1 MKNNLFTYIGI
12 VLIILM
18 SGSYLY
24 DAYYLLFFAL
34 SMLYIMVCF
43 MKHSRAFSSFF
54 RTYGFYFIVL
64 TFVNI
69 LVNGLG
75 SNMFINYC
83 ISPALVYSLC
93 CTMTFDSFRKDW
105 LNLIS
110 IISAWA
116 LIAFV
121 LLQVGYPA
129 STANFGSIPVH
140 HILGINMRV
149 AENRLCGLSFEP
161 GVFQILLIYT
171 ILMWIDKIR
180 IMQLTKNEK
189 AQLLLCLVALLA
201 TQSSMGYFGLIAV
214 LGGLVITPKFS
225 KVYGYKG
232 IFVLALI
239 FAASFYLYT
248 SPIIQNKL
256 NEEDGNMSFTIRM
269 MDTMSVWQIFTEHP
283 IFGAGVETPLWKS
296 LAASYGNVSSSNGNL
311 NMMSRLGIFW
321 LIGFV
326 VALYKNGKRLK
337 LGMLK
342 LYFVF
347 AVMLPLFNE
356 DQCYSPIGFLFVL
369 PFLKDQL
376 YRPTYVKPQNS
387 ISNECENNSSNSNV

>member
-1 MKNNLFTYIGI
+1 
-12 VLIILM
+12 M

-34 SMLYIMVCF
+34 SALYIMACYIR
-43 MKHSRAFSSFF
+43 HSGIFNSFF
-54 RTYGFYFIVL
+54 KTYGFYFITL

-93 CTMTFDSFRKDW
+93 CTMNFENFRKRW
-105 LNLIS
+105 LDVIS
-110 IISAWA
+110 IISVWA
-116 LIAFV
+116 IIGFV
-121 LLQVGYPA
+121 LFQIGFPPTSVAMGNM
-129 STANFGSIPVH
+129 TVH
-140 HILGINMRV
+140 HVIGISMRV
-149 AENRLCGLSFEP
+149 EENRLCGLSFEP

-171 ILMWIDKIR
+171 ILMWIDRIR
-180 IMQLTKNEK
+180 IMQLSRFEK
-189 AQLLLCLVALLA
+189 LQLFLCLVALLA

-239 FAASFYLYT
+239 IAASFYLYT

-283 IFGAGVETPLWKS
+283 LFGAGVETPLWKS
-296 LAASYGNVSSSNGNL
+296 LADSYGNVTNSNGNL

-337 LGMLK
+337 LGMLN

-347 AVMLPLFNE
+347 VVMLPLFNE
-356 DQCYSPIGFLFVL
+356 DLCYSPIGFIFAL
-369 PFLKDQL
+369 PFLQEQF
-376 YRPTYVKPQNS
+376 YAPYNVKPQNS
-387 ISNECENNSSNSNV
+387 IANECENHSSNSNV